1 MKPARFIGLLG
12 VVLAMSVLAATA
24 GRTSVPNAAR
34 CGGNLW
40 RLKTLS
46 DPASKKVRLTPKA
59 TTIGAIRDR
68 IAPQRVPTKRTTS
81 FQKQAWEV
89 VAQVVEFRRE
99 AGGLRLV
106 LFDNG
111 AYLNAAIPA
120 PSCLP
125 RSARDRKSLVAAWTK
140 FGAACGRASDEW
152 QSLGAILYVRG
163 VGFWSQPRATARGAA
178 PNGAELHPVTSFR
191 PVAGCGG

>member
-1 MKPARFIGLLG
+1 MKAARFIGLLG
-12 VVLAMSVLAATA
+12 VVLATSVLAATA
-24 GRTSVPNAAR
+24 HGTSAPNAAR

-46 DPASKKVRLTPKA
+46 DPASKLVRLTPKT

-68 IAPQRVPTKRTTS
+68 IAPQSVPAKRTTG
-81 FQKQAWEV
+81 FQKQTWEV
-89 VAQVVEFRRE
+89 VAQVVAFRRE
-99 AGGLRLV
+99 AGGFRLV

-125 RSARDRKSLVAAWTK
+125 RSARDRKSLVAAWTT
-140 FGAACGRASDEW
+140 FGAACGRASGDW
-152 QSLGAILYVRG
+152 QSLGAIAYVRG
-163 VGFWSQPRATARGAA
+163 VGFWSERRANARGAA
-178 PNGAELHPVTSFR
+178 ANGAELHPVTSFR
-191 PVAGCGG
+191 PVAGCGS

>member
-1 MKPARFIGLLG
+1 
-12 VVLAMSVLAATA
+12 MSVLAATA
-24 GRTSVPNAAR
+24 GGTSAPTAAR

-46 DPASKKVRLTPKA
+46 DPARNKVRLTPKT

-68 IAPQRVPTKRTTS
+68 IGPLRVPTKRTTS
-81 FQKQAWEV
+81 FQKQTWEV

-99 AGGLRLV
+99 PGGFRLV

-120 PSCLP
+120 PTCVPS
-125 RSARDRKSLVAAWTK
+125 SARDRKSLVAAWTR
-140 FGAACGRASDEW
+140 FGADCGRASGDW
-152 QSLGAILYVRG
+152 QSLGAIAYVRG
-163 VGFWSQPRATARGAA
+163 VGFWSEPRAAARGAA

-191 PVAGCGG
+191 PVAGCGS

>member
-1 MKPARFIGLLG
+1 
-12 VVLAMSVLAATA
+12 MSVLAASA
-24 GRTSVPNAAR
+24 DGTSIPNAAR
-34 CGGNLW
+34 CGGSLW

-46 DPASKKVRLTPKA
+46 DPARTKVRLLPKT

-68 IAPQRVPTKRTTS
+68 SAPQSIPTKRTTG

-89 VAQVVEFRRE
+89 VAQVVEFRLE
-99 AGGLRLV
+99 AGGFRLV
-106 LFDNG
+106 LYDNG

-125 RSARDRKSLVAAWTK
+125 RSARARKALVAAWTK

-152 QSLGAILYVRG
+152 RALGAVAYVGG
-163 VGFWSQPRATARGAA
+163 VGVWSRPRATGPGTAL
-178 PNGAELHPVTSFR
+178 NGAELEPVTSVR
-191 PVAGCGG
+191 PVAGGGGR

>member
-1 MKPARFIGLLG
+1 
-12 VVLAMSVLAATA
+12 MSVLAASA
-24 GRTSVPNAAR
+24 DGTSVPNAAR

-46 DPASKKVRLTPKA
+46 DPASKKVRLMPKT

-68 IAPQRVPTKRTTS
+68 SAPQSIPTKRTTG

-99 AGGLRLV
+99 AGGFRLV
-106 LFDNG
+106 LYDNG

-125 RSARDRKSLVAAWTK
+125 HSARARRSLVAAWTK
-140 FGAACGRASDEW
+140 FGADCGQASNDW
-152 QSLGAILYVRG
+152 RPLGAVAYVGG
-163 VGFWSQPRATARGAA
+163 VGFWSQPRATGPGTA

-191 PVAGCGG
+191 PVAGCGRS